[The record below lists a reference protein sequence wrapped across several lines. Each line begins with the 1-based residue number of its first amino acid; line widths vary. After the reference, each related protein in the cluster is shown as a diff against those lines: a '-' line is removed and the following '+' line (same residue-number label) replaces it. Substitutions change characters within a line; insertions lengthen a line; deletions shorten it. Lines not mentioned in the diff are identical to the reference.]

1 MVDFMPLP
9 RSDNYDVNGAR
20 YLIHFSLPEYSERWH
35 VKCMNLAALAKDDPD
50 WGWDTSDP
58 LPDEKF
64 AILERG
70 LEQLKMNDIS
80 INIRDDSEDVILIT
94 GFDDAYRAR
103 QNANMRVPDL
113 DDDIAELLSQFR
125 FIAFF
130 FYEVELLTAVT
141 HYCQGDF
148 EFPGKNFAKFVKRIP
163 QPGHSLQEWVAPDKR
178 QHIII
183 YFGHKNYENI
193 SRSTIGLFDR
203 YDMDQD
209 PEFLFMS
216 EYASSYDACASESR
230 ACGELLPQL
239 LFGLDDG
246 ASDDEDVSS
255 SGEGFGDFHRDDV
268 PGQ

>member
-1 MVDFMPLP
+1 
-9 RSDNYDVNGAR
+9 
-20 YLIHFSLPEYSERWH
+20 
-35 VKCMNLAALAKDDPD
+35 
-50 WGWDTSDP
+50 
-58 LPDEKF
+58 
-64 AILERG
+64 
-70 LEQLKMNDIS
+70 MNDIS

-178 QHIII
+178 QHTII
-183 YFGHKNYENI
+183 YFSHKNYENI

-209 PEFLFMS
+209 PEFLFMTMMRVLPS
-216 EYASSYDACASESR
+216 QERVGSCYLNYFSGWMMVLLMTRMFLRQGRASEISTVMT
-230 ACGELLPQL
+230 
-239 LFGLDDG
+239 F
-246 ASDDEDVSS
+246 
-255 SGEGFGDFHRDDV
+255 RDSKD
-268 PGQ
+268 Q

>member
-20 YLIHFSLPEYSERWH
+20 YLIHFSLPEDSERWH

-50 WGWDTSDP
+50 WGWDASDP

-64 AILERG
+64 ASIERG
-70 LEQLKMNDIS
+70 LEQLKMDN
-80 INIRDDSEDVILIT
+80 NIRDDSEDVVLIT

-113 DDDIAELLSQFR
+113 DDDITELLSQFR

-130 FYEVELLTAVT
+130 FCEVELLTAVT
-141 HYCQGDF
+141 HYCHGDF
-148 EFPGKNFAKFVKRIP
+148 EFPGKNFAKLVKRMP
-163 QPGHSLQEWVAPDKR
+163 QVGHSLQEWVAPGKR

-183 YFGHKNYENI
+183 YFSHKNYEDI
-193 SRSTIGLFDR
+193 PRSTISLFDR

-216 EYASSYDACASESR
+216 EYAASYDLCASESR
-230 ACGELLPQL
+230 ARGELLPQL
-239 LFGLDDG
+239 LFGLDDD
-246 ASDDEDVSS
+246 ASDDEDASS
-255 SGEGFGDFHRDDV
+255 SGEYFADPNHDDI

>member
-103 QNANMRVPDL
+103 QNANMRVPYL

-141 HYCQGDF
+141 T
-148 EFPGKNFAKFVKRIP
+148 AKETSSF
-163 QPGHSLQEWVAPDKR
+163 L
-178 QHIII
+178 HIII
-183 YFGHKNYENI
+183 YFSHKNYENI

-230 ACGELLPQL
+230 ARGELLPQL
-239 LFGLDDG
+239 LFGLDDD
-246 ASDDEDVSS
+246 ALDDEDVPSP
-255 SGEGFGDFHRDDV
+255 GEGFGNFTVMTLRDSKD
-268 PGQ
+268 Q

>member
-9 RSDNYDVNGAR
+9 RPDNYEVKGSR
-20 YLIHFSLPEYSERWH
+20 YLIHFSLPKDSEKWH
-35 VKCMNLAALAKDDPD
+35 VKCKNLAALAKDDPD

-58 LPDEKF
+58 LSDEKF
-64 AILERG
+64 ASIERG
-70 LEQLKMNDIS
+70 LEQLKMDDIS
-80 INIRDDSEDVILIT
+80 INIRDDSEDVVLIT

-113 DDDIAELLSQFR
+113 DDDIAELLAQFR
-125 FIAFF
+125 YIAFF
-130 FYEVELLTAVT
+130 FYEAELLTAVT

-148 EFPGKNFAKFVKRIP
+148 EFPGKNFAKIVKRIP
-163 QPGHSLQEWVAPDKR
+163 QGHSLQEWVAPCKR

-183 YFGHKNYENI
+183 YFSHKSYENI
-193 SRSTIGLFDR
+193 SRSTITLFDR

-216 EYASSYDACASESR
+216 EYAASYDACASNSR
-230 ACGELLPQL
+230 ARGELLPQL
-239 LFGLDDG
+239 LFGLDED
-246 ASDDEDVSS
+246 ASDDEDGSS
-255 SGEGFGDFHRDDV
+255 SGECFADPDRDDI